1 MELAINPQVRAEGG
15 TPRQQLKSVSRQFE
29 ALLLSQTFSA
39 MRETV
44 PDDGLVKTGFAGD
57 MYQDMFDRQVAS
69 LGTDSGG
76 MGLGQALYA
85 YLEQGLAGQ
94 AAPGQAG
101 PDGPSSSSSASGLD
115 RRA

>member
-1 MELAINPQVRAEGG
+1 MELAFDPQVSTGDG
-15 TPRQQLKSVSRQFE
+15 TPRQRLKEASRQFE

-57 MYQDMFDRQVAS
+57 MYRDMFDRQVAS
-69 LGTDSGG
+69 LGTGGGG

-85 YLEQGLAGQ
+85 YLEQGLAD
-94 AAPGQAG
+94 AEP
-101 PDGPSSSSSASGLD
+101 ASGGPPQPDAAAATSRLD

>member
-1 MELAINPQVRAEGG
+1 MELAVNPQVRAEGG
-15 TPRQQLKSVSRQFE
+15 TPRQQLKSVSHQFE

-44 PDDGLVKTGFAGD
+44 PDDGLVETGFAGD

-69 LGTDSGG
+69 LGTDGGG
-76 MGLGQALYA
+76 MGLGKALYA
-85 YLEQGLAGQ
+85 YLEQGL
-94 AAPGQAG
+94 PGSEAAG
-101 PDGPSSSSSASGLD
+101 PPNSNDSSAPSPGLD